1 MRNYYTELRQAEKLG
16 KESVRNLIYVFLK
29 EIEEE
34 KDANEL
40 DRFMEDVSCVF
51 MVNENKELKQLYNEL
66 APELIRWC
74 KETENAFKA

>member
-16 KESVRNLIYVFLK
+16 KESVRDLIYVFLK

-34 KDANEL
+34 KDVNEL
-40 DRFMEDVSCVF
+40 DHFMEDVSCAF
-51 MVNENKELKQLYNEL
+51 MVNEKKELKQLYNEL
-66 APELIRWC
+66 APKLISWC